1 MDPHTLN
8 TSKGGDPVDLEAN
21 QRTTQTTDRWTRPWP
36 THHVVLGV
44 VGAALAVWGLTTL
57 GLWVAPLVI
66 AFLWAMG
73 VPGTWRQYGG
83 ALLLGAGG
91 YLLPL
96 AIAAPTVP
104 VGRTSQVVASIMGF
118 GAHGTGVLVW
128 TLTAITAA
136 LLAVAGAWV
145 GHASRQLL
153 LARSSQPDR
162 AHPSASRL

>member
-1 MDPHTLN
+1 MDPRTL
-8 TSKGGDPVDLEAN
+8 SKAKGGDPVDLEVD
-21 QRTTQTTDRWTRPWP
+21 QRTDRWTRPWH
-36 THHVVLGV
+36 THQVVLGL
-44 VGAALAVWGLTTL
+44 VGATLAVWGLTAL
-57 GLWVAPLVI
+57 GVWVAPLVV

-73 VPGTWRQYGG
+73 VSGTWRQYGG

-118 GAHGTGVLVW
+118 GTHGTGLLVW
-128 TLTAITAA
+128 LLTAITAA

-145 GHASRQLL
+145 GHASRQLV
-153 LARSSQPDR
+153 LARSTHPDQ
-162 AHPSASRL
+162 AHHSASGS